1 MNENVKVIFEGI
13 KNALGESS
21 SVITDRTI
29 EQTINEFS
37 AFAPQENAEKFW
49 NESVV
54 NHLKNTVAGQ
64 VRAFASDKRKEW
76 DTIKEQEIS
85 NLKKEW
91 EKSHPA
97 PQPTPAPQPQPTPTP
112 APQPQPT
119 PTPAPQPQPTPTPA
133 PQPQPTPTPAPE
145 PKPFELPDDVK
156 AKLEEF
162 EKFKKEFE
170 AKEQEEKQ
178 KQIVTEKRKKLSD
191 LIKRPEAGMPNELL
205 RNIIFENIQISP
217 EEEDTSILLK
227 IQGKY
232 NETCT
237 KYTKDGI
244 NPFISD
250 KGGSSDVKSFID
262 RKREEYKANKENN
275 IVSRYYSKINK

>member
-1 MNENVKVIFEGI
+1 MDENVKVIFEGI

-91 EKSHPA
+91 EKSHSA
-97 PQPTPAPQPQPTPTP
+97 SQPTPAPQ
-112 APQPQPT
+112 
-119 PTPAPQPQPTPTPA
+119 

-162 EKFKKEFE
+162 EKFKKDFE

-262 RKREEYKANKENN
+262 RKREEDKANKENN

>member
-1 MNENVKVIFEGI
+1 MDENVKVIFEGI

-97 PQPTPAPQPQPTPTP
+97 PQPTP
-112 APQPQPT
+112 
-119 PTPAPQPQPTPTPA
+119 
-133 PQPQPTPTPAPE
+133 QPTPTPAPE
-145 PKPFELPDDVK
+145 PKLFELPDDVK

-262 RKREEYKANKENN
+262 RKREEDKANKENN

>member
-1 MNENVKVIFEGI
+1 MDENVKVIFEGI

-91 EKSHPA
+91 EKSHSA
-97 PQPTPAPQPQPTPTP
+97 L
-112 APQPQPT
+112 
-119 PTPAPQPQPTPTPA
+119 
-133 PQPQPTPTPAPE
+133 E
-145 PKPFELPDDVK
+145 SKLFELPDDVK

-250 KGGSSDVKSFID
+250 KGGSSDVRSFID
-262 RKREEYKANKENN
+262 RKREEDKANKENN

>member
-1 MNENVKVIFEGI
+1 MNKDVKVIFEGI

-97 PQPTPAPQPQPTPTP
+97 PQPTPAPQPQPT
-112 APQPQPT
+112 
-119 PTPAPQPQPTPTPA
+119 
-133 PQPQPTPTPAPE
+133 PTPTPAPE

-262 RKREEYKANKENN
+262 RKREEDKANKENN

>member
-1 MNENVKVIFEGI
+1 MDENVKVIFEGI

-91 EKSHPA
+91 EKSHSA
-97 PQPTPAPQPQPTPTP
+97 
-112 APQPQPT
+112 
-119 PTPAPQPQPTPTPA
+119 
-133 PQPQPTPTPAPE
+133 PQPTPTPAPE

-262 RKREEYKANKENN
+262 RKREEDKANKENN

>member
-1 MNENVKVIFEGI
+1 MDENVKVIFEGI

-91 EKSHPA
+91 EKSHSA
-97 PQPTPAPQPQPTPTP
+97 PQPTPAPQPQS
-112 APQPQPT
+112 
-119 PTPAPQPQPTPTPA
+119 
-133 PQPQPTPTPAPE
+133 QPTPTPAPE

-262 RKREEYKANKENN
+262 RKREEDKANKENN

>member
-91 EKSHPA
+91 EKSH
-97 PQPTPAPQPQPTPTP
+97 
-112 APQPQPT
+112 
-119 PTPAPQPQPTPTPA
+119 
-133 PQPQPTPTPAPE
+133 PAPE

-262 RKREEYKANKENN
+262 RKREEDKANKENN

>member
-1 MNENVKVIFEGI
+1 MDENVKVIFEGI

-91 EKSHPA
+91 EKS
-97 PQPTPAPQPQPTPTP
+97 Q
-112 APQPQPT
+112 
-119 PTPAPQPQPTPTPA
+119 
-133 PQPQPTPTPAPE
+133 
-145 PKPFELPDDVK
+145 PFELPDDVK

-262 RKREEYKANKENN
+262 RKREEDKANKENN

>member
-1 MNENVKVIFEGI
+1 MDENVKVIFEGI

-97 PQPTPAPQPQPTPTP
+97 PQPTS
-112 APQPQPT
+112 
-119 PTPAPQPQPTPTPA
+119 
-133 PQPQPTPTPAPE
+133 APE

-262 RKREEYKANKENN
+262 RKREEDKANKENN

>member
-1 MNENVKVIFEGI
+1 MDENVKVIFEGI

-91 EKSHPA
+91 EKSHSA
-97 PQPTPAPQPQPTPTP
+97 QQ
-112 APQPQPT
+112 
-119 PTPAPQPQPTPTPA
+119 PTPA

-156 AKLEEF
+156 AKLEEL

-244 NPFISD
+244 NPL
-250 KGGSSDVKSFID
+250 
-262 RKREEYKANKENN
+262 
-275 IVSRYYSKINK
+275 

>member
-1 MNENVKVIFEGI
+1 MGYNQGTGDIQLE
-13 KNALGESS
+13 
-21 SVITDRTI
+21 
-29 EQTINEFS
+29 
-37 AFAPQENAEKFW
+37 
-49 NESVV
+49 
-54 NHLKNTVAGQ
+54 
-64 VRAFASDKRKEW
+64 
-76 DTIKEQEIS
+76 
-85 NLKKEW
+85 KEW
-91 EKSHPA
+91 EKSHSSQQ
-97 PQPTPAPQPQPTPTP
+97 QPSQQ
-112 APQPQPT
+112 QSSSEQK
-119 PTPAPQPQPTPTPA
+119 Q
-133 PQPQPTPTPAPE
+133 
-145 PKPFELPDDVK
+145 FELPDDVK

-178 KQIVTEKRKKLSD
+178 RQIVTEKRKKLSD

-205 RNIIFENIQISP
+205 RNIVFENIQISP

-262 RKREEYKANKENN
+262 RKREEDKANKENN

>member
-1 MNENVKVIFEGI
+1 MDENVKVIFEGI

-91 EKSHPA
+91 EKSHSA
-97 PQPTPAPQPQPTPTP
+97 PQPTPTP
-112 APQPQPT
+112 Q
-119 PTPAPQPQPTPTPA
+119 

-162 EKFKKEFE
+162 EKFKKDFE

-262 RKREEYKANKENN
+262 RKREEDKANKENN

>member
-1 MNENVKVIFEGI
+1 MDENVKVIFEGI

-91 EKSHPA
+91 EKSHSA
-97 PQPTPAPQPQPTPTP
+97 S
-112 APQPQPT
+112 
-119 PTPAPQPQPTPTPA
+119 
-133 PQPQPTPTPAPE
+133 
-145 PKPFELPDDVK
+145 KSFELPDDVK

-262 RKREEYKANKENN
+262 RKREEDKANKENN

>member
-1 MNENVKVIFEGI
+1 MDENVKVIFEGI

-91 EKSHPA
+91 EK
-97 PQPTPAPQPQPTPTP
+97 
-112 APQPQPT
+112 
-119 PTPAPQPQPTPTPA
+119 
-133 PQPQPTPTPAPE
+133 
-145 PKPFELPDDVK
+145 FELPDDVK

-262 RKREEYKANKENN
+262 RKREEDKANKENN

>member
-1 MNENVKVIFEGI
+1 MDEKCKSQFLKVI

-97 PQPTPAPQPQPTPTP
+97 PQPTPAPQ
-112 APQPQPT
+112 
-119 PTPAPQPQPTPTPA
+119 

-262 RKREEYKANKENN
+262 RKREEDKANKENN

>member
-1 MNENVKVIFEGI
+1 MNGNVKVIFEDI

-91 EKSHPA
+91 EKSHSA
-97 PQPTPAPQPQPTPTP
+97 QQPTPAPK
-112 APQPQPT
+112 
-119 PTPAPQPQPTPTPA
+119 
-133 PQPQPTPTPAPE
+133 

-262 RKREEYKANKENN
+262 RKREEDKANKENN

>member
-1 MNENVKVIFEGI
+1 MDKNVKVIFEGI

-97 PQPTPAPQPQPTPTP
+97 PQPTPAPQPQP
-112 APQPQPT
+112 QPQ
-119 PTPAPQPQPTPTPA
+119 
-133 PQPQPTPTPAPE
+133 PTPAPE

-262 RKREEYKANKENN
+262 RKREEDKASKENN

>member
-1 MNENVKVIFEGI
+1 MNKDVKVIFEGI
-13 KNALGESS
+13 KNALGESN

-91 EKSHPA
+91 EKSHSTQQPPQQQQTQQQQPPA
-97 PQPTPAPQPQPTPTP
+97 TEQKQL
-112 APQPQPT
+112 
-119 PTPAPQPQPTPTPA
+119 
-133 PQPQPTPTPAPE
+133 
-145 PKPFELPDDVK
+145 ELPDDVK

-262 RKREEYKANKENN
+262 RKREEDKANKENN

>member
-1 MNENVKVIFEGI
+1 MDENVKVIFEGI

-91 EKSHPA
+91 EKSHSA
-97 PQPTPAPQPQPTPTP
+97 PQPTPAPQ
-112 APQPQPT
+112 
-119 PTPAPQPQPTPTPA
+119 

-244 NPFISD
+244 NPFIPD

-262 RKREEYKANKENN
+262 RKREEDKANKENN

>member
-1 MNENVKVIFEGI
+1 MNKDVKVIFEGI

-54 NHLKNTVAGQ
+54 NHLKDTVAGQ

-112 APQPQPT
+112 AP
-119 PTPAPQPQPTPTPA
+119 
-133 PQPQPTPTPAPE
+133 E

-170 AKEQEEKQ
+170 AIEQEEKQ

-262 RKREEYKANKENN
+262 RKREEDKANKENN

>member
-1 MNENVKVIFEGI
+1 MDENVKVIFEGI

-97 PQPTPAPQPQPTPTP
+97 PQPTPA
-112 APQPQPT
+112 
-119 PTPAPQPQPTPTPA
+119 
-133 PQPQPTPTPAPE
+133 

-244 NPFISD
+244 NPFIPD

-262 RKREEYKANKENN
+262 RKREEDKANKENN

>member
-1 MNENVKVIFEGI
+1 MDENVKVIFEGI

-97 PQPTPAPQPQPTPTP
+97 PQPAT
-112 APQPQPT
+112 
-119 PTPAPQPQPTPTPA
+119 A

-262 RKREEYKANKENN
+262 RKREEDKANKENN

>member
-1 MNENVKVIFEGI
+1 MDENVKVIFEGI

-76 DTIKEQEIS
+76 DTIKEQEIA

-97 PQPTPAPQPQPTPTP
+97 PAPTPTPPPSPTPAPHPTPD
-112 APQPQPT
+112 
-119 PTPAPQPQPTPTPA
+119 
-133 PQPQPTPTPAPE
+133 
-145 PKPFELPDDVK
+145 PKPIELPDDVK

-262 RKREEYKANKENN
+262 RKREEDKANKENN

>member
-1 MNENVKVIFEGI
+1 MDENVKVIFEGI

-91 EKSHPA
+91 EKSYPA
-97 PQPTPAPQPQPTPTP
+97 PQPTS
-112 APQPQPT
+112 
-119 PTPAPQPQPTPTPA
+119 A

-262 RKREEYKANKENN
+262 RKREEDKANKENN

>member
-1 MNENVKVIFEGI
+1 MDENVKVIFEGI

-37 AFAPQENAEKFW
+37 PFAPQENAETFW

-54 NHLKNTVAGQ
+54 AHLKNTVAGQ

-76 DTIKEQEIS
+76 DAIKEQEIA

-91 EKSHPA
+91 EKSHPTPA
-97 PQPTPAPQPQPTPTP
+97 PTPTPPPSPTPAPHPTPD
-112 APQPQPT
+112 
-119 PTPAPQPQPTPTPA
+119 
-133 PQPQPTPTPAPE
+133 
-145 PKPFELPDDVK
+145 PKPIELPDDVK

-162 EKFKKEFE
+162 EKFKKDFE
-170 AKEQEEKQ
+170 AKEKEEKQ
-178 KQIVTEKRKKLSD
+178 KQLITEKRNKLSE

-217 EEEDTSILLK
+217 EEEDASILLK

-262 RKREEYKANKENN
+262 RKREEDKANKENN

>member
-1 MNENVKVIFEGI
+1 MDENVKVIFEGI

-91 EKSHPA
+91 EKSHP
-97 PQPTPAPQPQPTPTP
+97 T
-112 APQPQPT
+112 
-119 PTPAPQPQPTPTPA
+119 
-133 PQPQPTPTPAPE
+133 PQPTPTPAPE

-205 RNIIFENIQISP
+205 RNIIFENIQILP

-262 RKREEYKANKENN
+262 RKREEDKANKENN

>member
-1 MNENVKVIFEGI
+1 MDDNVNVIFEGI

-37 AFAPQENAEKFW
+37 PFAPQENAETFW

-54 NHLKNTVAGQ
+54 AHLKNTVAGQ

-76 DTIKEQEIS
+76 DAIKEQEIA

-91 EKSHPA
+91 EKSHPD
-97 PQPTPAPQPQPTPTP
+97 
-112 APQPQPT
+112 
-119 PTPAPQPQPTPTPA
+119 
-133 PQPQPTPTPAPE
+133 
-145 PKPFELPDDVK
+145 PKPIELPDDVK

-191 LIKRPEAGMPNELL
+191 LIKRPDAGMPNELL

-262 RKREEYKANKENN
+262 RKREEDKANKENN

>member
-1 MNENVKVIFEGI
+1 MNGNVKVIFEGI

-97 PQPTPAPQPQPTPTP
+97 PQ
-112 APQPQPT
+112 
-119 PTPAPQPQPTPTPA
+119 
-133 PQPQPTPTPAPE
+133 PTPAPE

-262 RKREEYKANKENN
+262 RKREEDKANKENN

>member
-1 MNENVKVIFEGI
+1 MDENVKVIFEGI

-91 EKSHPA
+91 EKSH
-97 PQPTPAPQPQPTPTP
+97 
-112 APQPQPT
+112 
-119 PTPAPQPQPTPTPA
+119 
-133 PQPQPTPTPAPE
+133 PTPTPAPE

-262 RKREEYKANKENN
+262 RKREEDKANKENN

>member
-1 MNENVKVIFEGI
+1 MDENVKVIFEGI

-76 DTIKEQEIS
+76 DTIKEQEIA

-97 PQPTPAPQPQPTPTP
+97 PQPTPQPQPTPTP
-112 APQPQPT
+112 A
-119 PTPAPQPQPTPTPA
+119 
-133 PQPQPTPTPAPE
+133 PAPE

-162 EKFKKEFE
+162 EKFKKDFE

-178 KQIVTEKRKKLSD
+178 KQIVAEKRKKLSD

-205 RNIIFENIQISP
+205 RNIIFENIHISP

-237 KYTKDGI
+237 KYTKDGV

-262 RKREEYKANKENN
+262 RKREEDKANKENN

>member
-1 MNENVKVIFEGI
+1 MDENVKVIFEGI

-64 VRAFASDKRKEW
+64 VRAFASDKRKEL

-97 PQPTPAPQPQPTPTP
+97 PQ
-112 APQPQPT
+112 
-119 PTPAPQPQPTPTPA
+119 PTPA

-262 RKREEYKANKENN
+262 RKREEDKANKENN

>member
-1 MNENVKVIFEGI
+1 MDENVKVIFEGI

-97 PQPTPAPQPQPTPTP
+97 PQPA
-112 APQPQPT
+112 
-119 PTPAPQPQPTPTPA
+119 
-133 PQPQPTPTPAPE
+133 PAPE

-262 RKREEYKANKENN
+262 RKREEDKANKENN

>member
-1 MNENVKVIFEGI
+1 MDENVKVIFEGI

-91 EKSHPA
+91 EKSHSV
-97 PQPTPAPQPQPTPTP
+97 PQPTPAPQ
-112 APQPQPT
+112 
-119 PTPAPQPQPTPTPA
+119 

-162 EKFKKEFE
+162 EKFKKDFE

-262 RKREEYKANKENN
+262 RKREEDKANKENN

>member
-1 MNENVKVIFEGI
+1 MDENVKVIFEGI
-13 KNALGESS
+13 RNALGGSS

-91 EKSHPA
+91 EKSHSA
-97 PQPTPAPQPQPTPTP
+97 PQ
-112 APQPQPT
+112 
-119 PTPAPQPQPTPTPA
+119 PTPA

-178 KQIVTEKRKKLSD
+178 KQIVAEKRKKLSD

-262 RKREEYKANKENN
+262 RKREEDKANKENN

>member
-1 MNENVKVIFEGI
+1 MDENVKVIFEGI

-76 DTIKEQEIS
+76 NTIKEQEIS

-97 PQPTPAPQPQPTPTP
+97 PQ
-112 APQPQPT
+112 
-119 PTPAPQPQPTPTPA
+119 PTPA

-205 RNIIFENIQISP
+205 RNIILRTFRFRP
-217 EEEDTSILLK
+217 KRK
-227 IQGKY
+227 IQA
-232 NETCT
+232 
-237 KYTKDGI
+237 
-244 NPFISD
+244 F
-250 KGGSSDVKSFID
+250 F
-262 RKREEYKANKENN
+262 
-275 IVSRYYSKINK
+275 

>member
-1 MNENVKVIFEGI
+1 MDENVKVIFEGI

-91 EKSHPA
+91 EKSHSA
-97 PQPTPAPQPQPTPTP
+97 PQPTPAPQPK
-112 APQPQPT
+112 
-119 PTPAPQPQPTPTPA
+119 
-133 PQPQPTPTPAPE
+133 PQPTPTPAPE

-162 EKFKKEFE
+162 EKFKKDFE

-262 RKREEYKANKENN
+262 RKREEDKANKENN

>member
-1 MNENVKVIFEGI
+1 MDENVKVIFEGI

-91 EKSHPA
+91 EKS
-97 PQPTPAPQPQPTPTP
+97 
-112 APQPQPT
+112 
-119 PTPAPQPQPTPTPA
+119 
-133 PQPQPTPTPAPE
+133 APE

-250 KGGSSDVKSFID
+250 KGGSSDVRSFID
-262 RKREEYKANKENN
+262 RKREEDKANKENN

>member
-1 MNENVKVIFEGI
+1 MDENVKVIFEGI

-91 EKSHPA
+91 EKSHST
-97 PQPTPAPQPQPTPTP
+97 QQL
-112 APQPQPT
+112 
-119 PTPAPQPQPTPTPA
+119 
-133 PQPQPTPTPAPE
+133 
-145 PKPFELPDDVK
+145 ELPDDVK

-262 RKREEYKANKENN
+262 RKREEDKANKENN